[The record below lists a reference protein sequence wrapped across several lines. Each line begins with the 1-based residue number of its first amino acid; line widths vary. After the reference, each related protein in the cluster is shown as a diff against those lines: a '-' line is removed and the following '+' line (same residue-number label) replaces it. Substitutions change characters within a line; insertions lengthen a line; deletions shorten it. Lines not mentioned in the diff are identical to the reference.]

1 MPTITHT
8 PRQAPVAAAFDKLLA
23 DAEAT
28 ARALDDN
35 AHEDGK
41 GIDAMAARNWWNRLD
56 RIADL
61 IVDAS
66 RTPRSSQ
73 SYLPNYR
80 SFTGKEFL

>member
-8 PRQAPVAAAFDKLLA
+8 PRQQPVATALDKLLA

-28 ARALDDN
+28 ARALVDN
-35 AHEDGK
+35 AYEDGK
-41 GIDAMAARNWWNRLD
+41 PVDALAARNWWNRLD

-61 IVDAS
+61 ITDSAHQ
-66 RTPRSSQ
+66 PRPSQ

-80 SFTGKEFL
+80 SFSGKEFL

>member
-8 PRQAPVAAAFDKLLA
+8 PRQAPVAAALDKLLA

-28 ARALDDN
+28 ARAIQDN
-35 AHEDGK
+35 THEDGR
-41 GIDAMAARNWWNRLD
+41 GVDHLAARNWWNRLD

-61 IVDAS
+61 LADAS
-66 RTPRSSQ
+66 RGPRPSQ

>member
-23 DAEAT
+23 DTEAT
-28 ARALDDN
+28 ARALEDN
-35 AHEDGK
+35 VHEDGRAL
-41 GIDAMAARNWWNRLD
+41 DVMAARNWWNRLD

-61 IVDAS
+61 IADAS
-66 RTPRSSQ
+66 RGPRPSQ